1 MLQSFKRGLLA
12 TAAICFAFPVTVADA
27 FDLKEIARYSTGVF
41 DESAVEI
48 SAFDPAGK
56 KLFVVNG
63 NDQSIDV
70 LELAGGSPDTAALN
84 KISTFSLADDE
95 SPTSVAVFGDL
106 VATSVHGS
114 KDEGRPGKVVF
125 FSTDGNRLGDVS
137 VGVLPDM
144 VAFSPDGKYALT
156 ANEGEASG
164 GLDPEG
170 SISIIEIGESA
181 KAATFGVTNAG
192 FEAFTPDELRK
203 KGVRIFAG
211 KTAAEDLEP
220 EYVTISS
227 DSKTAWVTLQ
237 ENNAVAVVDI
247 QKAKVT
253 DILPLGTKDHS
264 LDGNGFDSNDKANAG
279 DIKPKPVWGLYMP
292 DGMTNVEVGGT
303 TYLITANEGDARDE
317 DERIGKA
324 TIDAN
329 ALTDAQRELI
339 GDRLKISTVDGDT
352 DGDGDIDRIHAFGA
366 RSFTIWST
374 DGEIIYDSGDDLE
387 QRTLALLG
395 GSKFNSNNDEN
406 GSADK
411 RSDDKGPEPEEVRVA
426 VIDGTPY
433 LFVGLERV
441 GGVMVY
447 DLSNPSAPKFLHYE
461 INRDFNPTL
470 QPNVP
475 AQLGKMRDLGPEGI
489 TFISAEHS
497 PFDVPL
503 LAVAFEVSGSLSLYQ
518 IKP

>member
-1 MLQSFKRGLLA
+1 MLQSFERGSVV
-12 TAAICFAFPVTVADA
+12 TAAICFALPATSGYA
-27 FDLKEIARYSTGVF
+27 FDLKEIARYATGVF

-70 LELAGGSPDTAALN
+70 VELAGDSLDTAALN
-84 KISTFSLADDE
+84 KVSTLSLADNE

-106 VATSVHGS
+106 VAASIHGS

-125 FSTDGNRLGDVS
+125 FSTDGNRLGDVA
-137 VGVLPDM
+137 VGALPDM
-144 VAFSPDGKYALT
+144 VTFSPDGKYALT
-156 ANEGEASG
+156 ANEGEPSG

-170 SISIIEIGESA
+170 SISIIEIGDPA
-181 KAATFGVTNAG
+181 KAATFGVTTAGFAG
-192 FEAFTPDELRK
+192 FEAQDLK
-203 KGVRIFAG
+203 AKGVRIFSG

-220 EYVTISS
+220 EYVAISS

-237 ENNAVAVVDI
+237 ENNAIAIVDI
-247 QKAKVT
+247 HSAKVT

-264 LDGNGFDSNDKANAG
+264 LDGNGFDSDDKANAG

-292 DGMTNVEVGGT
+292 DGMARVEIGGK

-317 DERIGKA
+317 DKRIGKA
-324 TIDAN
+324 SVDAN
-329 ALTDAQRELI
+329 ALTEEQKKLI
-339 GDRLKISTVDGDT
+339 GERLKISTVDGDT
-352 DGDGDIDRIHAFGA
+352 DGDGDIDQIHTFGA
-366 RSFTIWST
+366 RSFTVWST
-374 DGEIIYDSGDDLE
+374 DGELVYDSGDDLE

-426 VIDGTPY
+426 IIDGTPY

-447 DLSNPSAPKFLHYE
+447 DLSDPAAPKFLHYE

-475 AQLGKMRDLGPEGI
+475 TQLDKMRDLGPEGI
-489 TFISAEHS
+489 TYISAEHS